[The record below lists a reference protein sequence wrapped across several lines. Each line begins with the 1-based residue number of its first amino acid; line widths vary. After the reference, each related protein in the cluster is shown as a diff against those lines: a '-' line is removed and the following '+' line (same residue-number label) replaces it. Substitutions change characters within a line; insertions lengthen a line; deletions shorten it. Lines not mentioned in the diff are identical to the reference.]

1 MNEVTTEQVYTE
13 ENLNK
18 RLIQIYTEIEILKS
32 DAKQLRE
39 DFTYSEEL
47 NTKGLHKETVKLVDA
62 AAKIYVANN
71 YEEKRAKA
79 LEVFDKYTELNGYD
93 Q

>member
-1 MNEVTTEQVYTE
+1 MSEQVYTE

-18 RLIQIYTEIEILKS
+18 RLIQIYTEIETLKS
-32 DAKQLRE
+32 DAKQIRE

-47 NTKGLHKETVKLVDA
+47 NTKGLQKDVVKVVDA
-62 AAKIYVANN
+62 AAKLYVANN

>member
-1 MNEVTTEQVYTE
+1 MTEQNVVYTE

-18 RLIQIYTEIEILKS
+18 RLIQLYTEIEVLKE
-32 DAKQLRE
+32 DIKQLKT
-39 DFTYSEEL
+39 DFTYDEDM
-47 NTKGLHKETVKLVDA
+47 NVKGLHKDSVKLVDA
-62 AAKIYVANN
+62 SAKLYVAKN

-93 Q
+93 N

>member
-1 MNEVTTEQVYTE
+1 MTEQVYTE

-18 RLIQIYTEIEILKS
+18 RLIQIYTEIETLKS
-32 DAKQLRE
+32 DAKQIRE

-71 YEEKRAKA
+71 YEEKRAKT

>member
-1 MNEVTTEQVYTE
+1 MTEQVYTE

-18 RLIQIYTEIEILKS
+18 RLIQIYTEIETLKS
-32 DAKQLRE
+32 DAKQIRE

-47 NTKGLHKETVKLVDA
+47 NTKGLQKDAVKLVDA

>member
-1 MNEVTTEQVYTE
+1 MSEQVYTE

-18 RLIQIYTEIEILKS
+18 RLIQIYTEIETLKS
-32 DAKQLRE
+32 DAKQIRE

-47 NTKGLHKETVKLVDA
+47 NTKGLHKDVVKVVDA
-62 AAKIYVANN
+62 AAKLYVANN

>member
-1 MNEVTTEQVYTE
+1 MTEQVYTE

-18 RLIQIYTEIEILKS
+18 RLIQIYTEIETLKS
-32 DAKQLRE
+32 DAKQIRE

-47 NTKGLHKETVKLVDA
+47 NTKGLQKEAVKVVDA
-62 AAKIYVANN
+62 AAKLYVANN

>member
-1 MNEVTTEQVYTE
+1 MTEQVYTE

-18 RLIQIYTEIEILKS
+18 RLIQIYTEIETLKS
-32 DAKQLRE
+32 DAKQIRE

-47 NTKGLHKETVKLVDA
+47 NTKGLLKDIVKVVDA
-62 AAKIYVANN
+62 AAKLYVANN

>member
-1 MNEVTTEQVYTE
+1 MSEQVYTE

-18 RLIQIYTEIEILKS
+18 RLIQIYTEIETLKS

-47 NTKGLHKETVKLVDA
+47 NTKGLQKDVVKVVDA
-62 AAKIYVANN
+62 AAKLYVANN

>member
-1 MNEVTTEQVYTE
+1 MTEQVYTE
-13 ENLNK
+13 ESLNK
-18 RLIQIYTEIEILKS
+18 RLIQIYTEIETLKS
-32 DAKQLRE
+32 DAKQIRE

-47 NTKGLHKETVKLVDA
+47 NTKGLHKDIVKAV
-62 AAKIYVANN
+62 AKLYVANN
-71 YEEKRAKA
+71 YFEKRAKT

>member
-1 MNEVTTEQVYTE
+1 MTEQVYTE

-18 RLIQIYTEIEILKS
+18 RLIQIYTEIETLKS
-32 DAKQLRE
+32 DAKQIRE

-47 NTKGLHKETVKLVDA
+47 NTKGLQKEAVKLVDA
-62 AAKIYVANN
+62 AAKLYVANN

>member
-1 MNEVTTEQVYTE
+1 MTEQVYTE

-18 RLIQIYTEIEILKS
+18 RLIQIYTEIETLKS
-32 DAKQLRE
+32 DAKQIRE

-47 NTKGLHKETVKLVDA
+47 NTKGLQKDVVKVVDA
-62 AAKIYVANN
+62 AAKLYVANN

>member
-1 MNEVTTEQVYTE
+1 MTEQVYTE

-18 RLIQIYTEIEILKS
+18 RLIQIYTEIETLKS

-47 NTKGLHKETVKLVDA
+47 NTKGLHKDAVKLVDA

-71 YEEKRAKA
+71 YFEKKAAAMAVFSKYEE
-79 LEVFDKYTELNGYD
+79 LDPSVV
-93 Q
+93 